1 MEEQI
6 ILKLSTAGI
15 TEICS
20 SDHRLIGENLS

>member
-20 SDHRLIGENLS
+20 NDRLIGENLS